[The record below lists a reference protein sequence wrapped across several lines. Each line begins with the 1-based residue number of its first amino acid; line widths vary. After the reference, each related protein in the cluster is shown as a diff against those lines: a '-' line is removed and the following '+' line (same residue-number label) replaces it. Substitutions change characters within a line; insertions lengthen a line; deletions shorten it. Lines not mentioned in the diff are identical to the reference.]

1 MNDPCDLG
9 INYVVRAIGI
19 IEFINE
25 LSISLMLPFGNSFEY
40 NRFEWHRSNLLK
52 AKSFFEASN
61 EVIPENW
68 SNSIEK
74 AFQFVDEFVEIFAD
88 ANACESE
95 IDLKHQ
101 LLVSEIWDFFGR
113 DGVLDVP
120 DQEHIDTINKVQ
132 PDQSEELPEPTL
144 TENQK
149 SETLSQSI
157 SPDYSYIGTSSN
169 AMESEDQYLPPTRSF
184 SQSTNP
190 GMKEF
195 LSNFILSPSLNTFT
209 KLAFPS
215 RCSNYAYTKSI
226 KRQFGRTLKLKELII
241 IYRPHYISSFM
252 INNFKRHHELLVQ
265 ATDIESNLLKV
276 NKF

>member
-9 INYVVRAIGI
+9 INYVVKAIGI
-19 IEFINE
+19 IDFIDE
-25 LSISLMLPFGNSFEY
+25 VSIMLPFGNSFEY
-40 NRFEWHRSNLLK
+40 HRFELHRSNLLK

-88 ANACESE
+88 ANAFESE
-95 IDLKHQ
+95 LKLKHQ

-120 DQEHIDTINKVQ
+120 DQEHIDTINKIQ
-132 PDQSEELPEPTL
+132 PDQSEDLPEPTL
-144 TENQK
+144 TENRK

-195 LSNFILSPSLNTFT
+195 LSSFVLSPSLYTFT
-209 KLAFPS
+209 KLALLS
-215 RCSNYAYTKSI
+215 RAYIKSI
-226 KRQFGRTLKLKELII
+226 KRQFGRTLKSKELII
-241 IYRPHYISSFM
+241 VYRPHYISSFM
-252 INNFKRHHELLVQ
+252 INNFKKHHELLVQ
-265 ATDIESNLLKV
+265 AVDIETNLLKV
-276 NKF
+276 NEF